1 MFYFVMETISWFRIT
16 MPSVM
21 NTRYCFAQHVNE
33 CSRCS
38 SILLNKV
45 IIGLWEFQTSKA
57 CFNICNKHF
66 QRALFLCIPP
76 STTHQQ
82 SLLYVEEPSAR
93 SVFLLCVVCNMM
105 CRMLSLVVFLTGLT
119 PENNMAVCLFLYSSL
134 LVSLTCSL
142 SLKHTRTHSHTHTY

>member
-1 MFYFVMETISWFRIT
+1 MQQYPLKQSHYRPVGVSDVKRF
-16 MPSVM
+16 
-21 NTRYCFAQHVNE
+21 
-33 CSRCS
+33 
-38 SILLNKV
+38 
-45 IIGLWEFQTSKA
+45 
-57 CFNICNKHF
+57 FNICNEHF

-76 STTHQQ
+76 STTHQW
-82 SLLYVEEPSAR
+82 SLLYVEVPSAR

-142 SLKHTRTHSHTHTY
+142 SLKHTRTHSHTHWLLYWVWGHVAFKYGSIFISFPPLMSFPHFF